1 MKKQKK
7 ISWSIGVVAAALV
20 FLSFG
25 HSVALEELK
34 IPAASPTSLS
44 SLVENVA
51 IYKGFFKDIGYDAK
65 MYSVSGGE
73 SAAVLALE
81 KGLLPLFGT
90 DDNIPLAI
98 RPKSNIKV
106 VGIGV
111 GKLLYFL
118 AAGPS
123 VKSFKDLPKKNI
135 RVGISSPTSANV
147 FVSLALLE
155 KNGIDIKSAR
165 LIKVGGSNA
174 RLAAVK
180 AGKVDVGSL
189 TLGPMLK
196 AKKTGLSIL
205 GSGGQLY
212 ENFAFIQF
220 GMNENWVKANR
231 QKAVE
236 LLGTL
241 IRGCHYANNNREGT
255 IEVLTKQ
262 MKNPIER
269 ATQMYDIGV
278 KQEQVVPS
286 LCQVSKD
293 GIDAYIES
301 AKWSKAIPQDTK
313 IPPLKDLTMADL
325 YEEALAWFK
334 KKEGM

>member
-1 MKKQKK
+1 MRK
-7 ISWSIGVVAAALV
+7 SHWTFGSVVTVMSALCM
-20 FLSFG
+20 FLGS
-25 HSVALEELK
+25 HALAQVELK

-44 SLVENVA
+44 SLVENTA

-65 MYSVSGGE
+65 IYSVSGGE

-81 KGLLPLFGT
+81 KGQLPVFGT

-118 AAGPS
+118 AAGPA
-123 VKSFKDLPKKNI
+123 VKSFKDLPKNNI
-135 RVGISSPTSANV
+135 RIGISSPTSSNV
-147 FVSLALLE
+147 FVSLSLLE
-155 KNGIDIKSAR
+155 KNGINIKTAR

-196 AKKTGLSIL
+196 AKDSGLSIL
-205 GSGGQLY
+205 GSGGQIY
-212 ENFAFIQF
+212 DNFAFIQF
-220 GMNENWVKANR
+220 GMNQNWVKEHR

-236 LLGTL
+236 ILGTL
-241 IRGCHYANNNREGT
+241 IRACHYVNNNREGT
-255 IEVLTKQ
+255 IEVLNKQ
-262 MKNPIER
+262 MENPMER

-286 LCQVSKD
+286 LCQISKD
-293 GIDAYIES
+293 GIEAYIES
-301 AKWSKAIPQDTK
+301 AKWAKAIPESMK
-313 IPPLKDLTMADL
+313 VPPIEEITMPDL

>member
-1 MKKQKK
+1 MRRLQRPLGPVG
-7 ISWSIGVVAAALV
+7 IVVSALW
-20 FLSFG
+20 LAGS
-25 HSVALEELK
+25 ALALDELK

-44 SLVENVA
+44 SLVENTA
-51 IYKGFFKDIGYDAK
+51 IYNGYFKEIGYDASI
-65 MYSVSGGE
+65 YSVSGGE

-81 KGLLPLFGT
+81 KGQLPVFGT

-98 RPKSNIKV
+98 RPKSNIKI
-106 VGIGV
+106 VGIGL

-118 AAGPS
+118 AAGS
-123 VKSFKDLPKKNI
+123 NVKSFADLPKTNI
-135 RVGISSPTSANV
+135 RVGISSPTSANT
-147 FVSLALLE
+147 FVSLSLLE
-155 KNGIDIKSAR
+155 KNGIDIETAR

-196 AKKTGLSIL
+196 AKESGLTIL
-205 GSGGQLY
+205 ASGGQLFDD
-212 ENFAFIQF
+212 FAFIQF
-220 GMNENWVKANR
+220 GMNENWVKQNR

-236 LLGTL
+236 ILGTL
-241 IRGCHYANNNREGT
+241 IRACHYINNNREGT
-255 IEVLTKQ
+255 IEVLNKQ
-262 MKNPIER
+262 MENPIER

-278 KQEQVVPS
+278 TQEQVTPS
-286 LCQVSKD
+286 LCQISKE

-301 AKWSKAIPQDTK
+301 AKWSKAIPENVK
-313 IPPLKDLTMADL
+313 VPPIEEITMPDL